1 MGSHWIILNV
11 IVIFVFLE
19 GNILVAVK
27 DVVEGVRLERQEDQE
42 TDVRLYEITRDRTKI
57 MSVLRMRTEQT
68 QAIFRK

>member
-42 TDVRLYEITRDRTKI
+42 TDVRLYEITRDGTKI

>member
-27 DVVEGVRLERQEDQE
+27 GVVEGVRLERQEDQE
-42 TDVRLYEITRDRTKI
+42 I
-57 MSVLRMRTEQT
+57 
-68 QAIFRK
+68 

>member
-27 DVVEGVRLERQEDQE
+27 DVVEAVRLERQEDQE

-57 MSVLRMRTEQT
+57 MSVLRMGTERT